1 MSGHWPAM
9 RRSLSAM
16 TEEIVLYTT
25 ENKIATIALNQPDS
39 RNALSDALLDA
50 LIAAFER
57 DARDG
62 LLSRRRPWRL
72 R

>member
-1 MSGHWPAM
+1 M

-16 TEEIVLYTT
+16 TEEIVRYSS

-50 LIAAFER
+50 LIAAFE
-57 DARDG
+57 
-62 LLSRRRPWRL
+62 LSL
-72 R
+72 IHI